1 MMIFTYPNYKPKK
14 SKMTKADKNQLNEY
28 NDWRSS
34 NKLPRVASLKA
45 EAYTRKFKEYK
56 PKTSDYRTTEHIK
69 SVESNGLAV
78 CGRSSIMDPINLNR
92 EPEHVREA
100 ILAKSKRIAQMYNK
114 GGYQYITD
122 DIDVKTIGTRNRRM

>member
-1 MMIFTYPNYKPKK
+1 MMIHIYTNSSPKK
-14 SKMTKADKNQLNEY
+14 TKMTKAQKASLKEY
-28 NDWRSS
+28 NDWRTS
-34 NKLPRVASLKA
+34 NKLPKVETLKA
-45 EAYTRKFKEYK
+45 KTYTRSFQDYK
-56 PKTSDYRTTEHIK
+56 PKTTEYRTTQHIK
-69 SVESNGLAV
+69 SLETDSKIE
-78 CGRSSIMDPINLNR
+78 CGRNSIMDPINLNR

>member
-1 MMIFTYPNYKPKK
+1 MMIFTYPNYKPKR
-14 SKMTKADKNQLNEY
+14 SKMTKADKAQLNEY
-28 NDWRSS
+28 NDWRVQ
-34 NKLPRVASLKA
+34 NKLPSVTSLKA
-45 EAYTRKFKEYK
+45 KTYTRSFKEYK
-56 PKTSDYRTTEHIK
+56 PKASEYRTTEHIK
-69 SVESNGLAV
+69 SIESIDAIV

>member
-1 MMIFTYPNYKPKK
+1 MMIFTYPNYTPKK
-14 SKMTKADKNQLNEY
+14 SKMTKADKAKLNEY
-28 NDWRSS
+28 NDWRSR
-34 NKLPRVASLKA
+34 NKLPRVATLKA
-45 EAYTRKFKEYK
+45 ETYSRKFKEYK
-56 PKTSDYRTTEHIK
+56 PKATEYRTTEHIK
-69 SVESNGLAV
+69 SIESTDIAV
-78 CGRSSIMDPINLNR
+78 CGRNSIMDPINLNR

>member
-1 MMIFTYPNYKPKK
+1 MMIRIFENTSRKK
-14 SKMTKADKNQLNEY
+14 TKMTKEQKAKLIEY
-28 NDWRSS
+28 NQWRSK
-34 NKLPRVASLKA
+34 NKMSHVTSLKA
-45 EAYTRKFKEYK
+45 KTYTRGFQEYK
-56 PKTSDYRTTEHIK
+56 PSVSEYRTTKHIK
-69 SVESNGLAV
+69 SVESTETNV
-78 CGRSSIMDPINLNR
+78 CGRTSIMDPINLNR

>member
-1 MMIFTYPNYKPKK
+1 MMIHIFTNTTRKK
-14 SKMTKADKNQLNEY
+14 SKMTKAQKAQLAEY
-28 NDWRSS
+28 NEWRSK
-34 NKLPRVASLKA
+34 NKMPEVTSLKA
-45 EAYTRKFKEYK
+45 KTYTRGFHEYK
-56 PKTSDYRTTEHIK
+56 PNVTDYRTTKHIK
-69 SVESNGLAV
+69 SVESDDANV
-78 CGRSSIMDPINLNR
+78 CGRTSIMDPINLNR

>member
-1 MMIFTYPNYKPKK
+1 MMIQIFANSSRKK
-14 SKMTKADKNQLNEY
+14 TKMTKAQKAQLKEY
-28 NDWRSS
+28 NEWRSQ
-34 NKLPRVASLKA
+34 NKMPEVTSLKA
-45 EAYTRKFKEYK
+45 KSYTRNFYEYK
-56 PKTSDYRTTEHIK
+56 PNASDYRTTKHIK
-69 SVESNGLAV
+69 SIESTESNV
-78 CGRSSIMDPINLNR
+78 CGRTSIMDPINLNR